1 VKDSHAKGSPFPDLF
16 RAAFAAPAGM
26 TPAEVADQ
34 IVACFR
40 AVARL
45 DRPTSSVFAAA
56 MACIGV
62 NPRDTLALAGSR
74 IAAEID
80 RGMAG
85 HDGNA
90 YHNRQHTCEVALCSL
105 FLARHAGL
113 RPSDQ
118 ARVIVAALVHDF
130 QHDGTT
136 NAGQPFRLERLA
148 VAAARPHL
156 MVAGV
161 DAEEIER
168 IAAIVLA
175 TEVSIGTS
183 YARHCFRFFHD
194 GGPPL
199 DVPAEAMDDLS
210 PLRLLAAD
218 ADLAFQ
224 AVLLA
229 EADLLPS
236 AALTDDHAMLCQER
250 LSREDR
256 RVSPGVAE
264 KLAFLDAQVPGL
276 LVARFFEPNLEQQRY
291 ALVAA
296 LAGGAGKANDDT
308 PGRT

>member
-1 VKDSHAKGSPFPDLF
+1 
-16 RAAFAAPAGM
+16 M

-45 DRPTSSVFAAA
+45 DRPTSSVLAAA

-62 NPRDTLALAGSR
+62 DSLDPLAIAGSR

-85 HDGNA
+85 PDANA

-113 RPSDQ
+113 RASGQ

-130 QHDGTT
+130 QHDGSA

-148 VAAARPHL
+148 IAAARSHL
-156 MVAGV
+156 AGAGV
-161 DAEEIER
+161 KPDEIER

-175 TEVSIGTS
+175 TELSIGAS
-183 YARHCFRFFHD
+183 YARHCFRFFHH
-194 GGPPL
+194 GGSASE
-199 DVPAEAMDDLS
+199 VPSEAMDDLS
-210 PLRLLAAD
+210 PLRLLAED

-256 RVSPGVAE
+256 RVLPGVAE
-264 KLAFLDAQVPGL
+264 KLAFLDAQVPGF
-276 LVARFFEPNLEQQRY
+276 LVARFFEPNLEQHRC

-296 LAGGAGKANDDT
+296 LVRGAGKTNDDT
-308 PGRT
+308 PGRS